1 MVQELMGHLV
11 NKGYCVSQ
19 HLLAAEDIARM
30 HEASKELSFSRVPS
44 DFEPFYLG
52 TESKEK
58 QVLIDLDA
66 EETPAAVLD
75 SPIAARDGAF
85 GRLCGALTPQLEEC
99 LGIRITSRTNLLA
112 RMTFEDDDEEADFPS
127 PAEPTSAE
135 RENFMSLMKRK
146 RLCLMHFLGP
156 LTGRLTLAAKGEGEE
171 VEIEAG
177 PGVEVAFLTERFQY
191 SHSCAEGRTLALQCW
206 LLGQRPEFQM
216 GDIGGDMEVLGAS
229 SAGASAPPGETVA
242 VNGMGVC
249 LGADSKDYACY
260 WLMFNKAGG
269 DTFVE
274 TPMLRWDVNTYCM
287 TYDMQTAQMQG
298 LSYTKHQGYVDGIE
312 YFDAKFFGVSN
323 AEAASMDPNQR
334 KCMENVYES
343 LHMGGHDLKGLQR
356 DPKHVGVFVGISG
369 SEWGTVPHPNDAAGC
384 GSAEAIISNR
394 CNFSMNLK
402 GPSQTINT
410 ACSAGLVAMHTAK
423 LHLKYKDF
431 DPLVAVIGCGIN
443 FAYSPLPFIGCCSGG
458 MLSYKGR
465 SFTFDVAAD
474 GYGRGEGVSS
484 VYMNLMEYSRD
495 VFALVAGSQANQD
508 GRSASITAPNG
519 PSQEKCIKA
528 AFREASL
535 KPPEVDCFECHG
547 TGTALGDPIEV
558 GALRGVME
566 PRETPLLATSSKSN
580 LGHMEACAGLVGL
593 LKCIL
598 MVMTSNGPPNIHL
611 CDLNP
616 HLDVDGFPTYFE
628 TEHCETRLN
637 SNYAG
642 VSSFGFSGTNA
653 RADVWSQ
660 CKAGPRRTGGIDLSV
675 VDQVHVRCP
684 VTMGLIEHLTGEPVT
699 RSFRQRRKYKADVLR
714 EEWAPY
720 DVSSYAY
727 EGAFRYRREPLLDA
741 QDEDLD
747 PEVGVGICGS
757 WSGWTR
763 TERMQP
769 QGGGWYAATVAL
781 GEGRYELF
789 HIRLGEKDKGM
800 LVYPAIPNASQRIWV
815 EGPGASQEGRNWI
828 IDGRDLE
835 VPSGTLYEIRFRWH
849 SERMAVQWEPIVG
862 IPINPVAE
870 FEHCYCLLGTFSSG
884 QLHDMRRVAGEEGTW
899 EGSFRLGVTG
909 TEEFQISRDGDMGQ
923 LIYPAQPQTL
933 RTTVPVRG
941 PDGMGKG
948 KRWLVRGPTGDG
960 VTVRLRILDAH
971 IAVTVASEV
980 KGAKVYESVE
990 GWERHQYSV
999 VGSWTNWAPVAMVPD
1014 AEAPGVFRAFAKLGE
1029 MYSSRAEA
1037 FVELFQ
1043 VVVDDDAAQAFHPMV
1058 DGSDSGQHIV
1068 LGPDGDGDGK
1078 NWAVLSAVPNAR
1090 FEICL
1095 DLTAVDRRKMV
1106 TWTWMTSPLGY
1117 GDY

>member
-1 MVQELMGHLV
+1 MTGRLFREGTVVEICGLTEPVACIAEGGELGRHVEANGRRGQLIEFDNQDRHWLVRTFDGLRVKVAVDNVKPLQPSDLPNIDLVVGPKCDEAIMVQELMGHLV

-558 GALRGVME
+558 GAFKRIYNAA
-566 PRETPLLATSSKSN
+566 PRQHSLLVTTSKTN
-580 LGHMEACAGLVGL
+580 LGHLEGGAGMAGFIKCCLQVMKAEA
-593 LKCIL
+593 
-598 MVMTSNGPPNIHL
+598 SPNLHL
-611 CDLNP
+611 RECNP
-616 HLDVDGFPTYFE
+616 HLDAEGFPAQFI
-628 TEHCETRLN
+628 TEPLTCLYD
-637 SNYAG
+637 SAYSG
-642 VSSFGFSGTNA
+642 VSSFGFGGTNA
-653 RADVWSQ
+653 HSMSYGKNTTTSRGTGQRDFR
-660 CKAGPRRTGGIDLSV
+660 KAMRDKIASAPPPDIL
-675 VDQVHVRCP
+675 
-684 VTMGLIEHLTGEPVT
+684 MLGE
-699 RSFRQRRKYKADVLR
+699 
-714 EEWAPY
+714 
-720 DVSSYAY
+720 
-727 EGAFRYRREPLLDA
+727 
-741 QDEDLD
+741 D
-747 PEVGVGICGS
+747 PEDWESNGMPVDEGKIGKLFQVEVQGDGKAVWREVVGAPASRRGERFYVTGTFNQWGMDAMEQDAEIPTLHTAEITVGI
-757 WSGWTR
+757 
-763 TERMQP
+763 M
-769 QGGGWYAATVAL
+769 
-781 GEGRYELF
+781 GEELF
-789 HIRLGEKDKGM
+789 HVICDEDPGM
-800 LVYPAIPNASQRIWV
+800 AYYPTQPRCTRKVVPIA
-815 EGPGASQEGRNWI
+815 GP
-828 IDGRDLE
+828 
-835 VPSGTLYEIRFRWH
+835 
-849 SERMAVQWEPIVG
+849 EPILG
-862 IPINPVAE
+862 DPEESSWALVAAPGTRYRLE
-870 FEHCYCLLGTFSSG
+870 FH
-884 QLHDMRRVAGEEGTW
+884 VAGESVSMTW
-899 EGSFRLGVTG
+899 LKCREA
-909 TEEFQISRDGDMGQ
+909 IS
-923 LIYPAQPQTL
+923 
-933 RTTVPVRG
+933 
-941 PDGMGKG
+941 
-948 KRWLVRGPTGDG
+948 
-960 VTVRLRILDAH
+960 
-971 IAVTVASEV
+971 S
-980 KGAKVYESVE
+980 
-990 GWERHQYSV
+990 
-999 VGSWTNWAPVAMVPD
+999 
-1014 AEAPGVFRAFAKLGE
+1014 
-1029 MYSSRAEA
+1029 
-1037 FVELFQ
+1037 
-1043 VVVDDDAAQAFHPMV
+1043 
-1058 DGSDSGQHIV
+1058 
-1068 LGPDGDGDGK
+1068 
-1078 NWAVLSAVPNAR
+1078 
-1090 FEICL
+1090 
-1095 DLTAVDRRKMV
+1095 
-1106 TWTWMTSPLGY
+1106 
-1117 GDY
+1117 